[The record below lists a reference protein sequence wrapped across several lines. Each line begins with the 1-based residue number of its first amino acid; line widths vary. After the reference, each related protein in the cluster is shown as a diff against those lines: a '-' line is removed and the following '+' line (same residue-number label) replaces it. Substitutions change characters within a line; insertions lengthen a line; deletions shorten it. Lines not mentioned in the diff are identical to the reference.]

1 MNIGIDIPTL
11 SQCYSEEERIVDSSI
26 ISKLEDNRKKRKNES
41 SIINYPKTKS
51 KSIFQT
57 KASSAF
63 ESFTKKEIYIKMP
76 NLIEQHNLD
85 MTKEDFQNSIISQ
98 LIETQKQLEKKVKKE
113 SKINLNINQ
122 SSFIFNECEDCD
134 SSFNKSEESESI
146 ILLNK
151 KRIREMKER
160 YDELIEVE
168 NLILFD
174 ESELL
179 MFEKNDLF
187 ENNNESN
194 EFISTKKEH

>member
-11 SQCYSEEERIVDSSI
+11 SQYFSEEERIVDSSI

-57 KASSAF
+57 QASSAF

-113 SKINLNINQ
+113 SKINLNISQN
-122 SSFIFNECEDCD
+122 SFIFNESEDCD

-179 MFEKNDLF
+179 MFEKNDLL
-187 ENNNESN
+187 ENNNEAN